1 MADNTYEEVRGFVMC
16 DQNQI
21 ENEFHFILKSKLH
34 DELKI
39 NFIVPKPNVY
49 KYMQVENTKE
59 LNDSDKFIVIM
70 SKAAVHSYHDL

>member
-16 DQNQI
+16 DQNHI
-21 ENEFHFILKSKLH
+21 ENEFHFILKSKFP

-49 KYMQVENTKE
+49 KYM
-59 LNDSDKFIVIM
+59 
-70 SKAAVHSYHDL
+70 